1 MTSSSAN
8 NVRISV
14 PASSANLGP
23 GFDTLALALDI
34 RLTAHAQ
41 WPAETVK
48 LHDFDD
54 PLSWWKQAVEPHSV
68 HEGTLADLTF
78 DGEPNLLA
86 TAFVKA
92 VLRNG
97 PEYRLPRELKYQ
109 LHSDIPVAQG
119 LGSSAAAVVA
129 GVAMA
134 EMWMNGRA
142 ERESIFQD
150 ALEIEGHADNAAAAT
165 YGGLQAALLIRD
177 GARASAVEVHES
189 IRVAVCVPRETLKER
204 TLSTRSWLPEQLKRR
219 EAITNQRALLT
230 LLFGLRHA
238 DPHAIA
244 AGFED
249 RLHVPHRK
257 SMIAGYEDI
266 VKSALDAGAY
276 GCTISGAGG
285 GMIAIGTGEMK
296 PVAEAMRM
304 AYERHGMQA
313 TALTP
318 QIDSRG
324 LVVDEAGEGVS
335 LA

>member
-23 GFDTLALALDI
+23 GFDTLALALNI
-34 RLTAHAQ
+34 RLTAEAS
-41 WPAETVK
+41 WPAATVK
-48 LHDFDD
+48 LHDYDD
-54 PLSWWKQAVEPHSV
+54 PLDWWRQAVEPNAEHT
-68 HEGTLADLTF
+68 GTLQDLTF
-78 DGEPNLLA
+78 DGQPNLLA

-92 VLRNG
+92 VLRAG
-97 PEYRLPRELKYQ
+97 PEYHLPQELKYR

-119 LGSSAAAVVA
+119 LGASAAAVVA
-129 GVAMA
+129 GVALA
-134 EMWMNGRA
+134 ETWMSGGAN
-142 ERESIFQD
+142 RETVFQD

-165 YGGLQAALLIRD
+165 YGGLQAALLIRG
-177 GARASAVEVHES
+177 GAKAGAVAVHES
-189 IRVAVCVPRETLKER
+189 IRVAVCVPSQTLNER
-204 TLSTRSWLPEQLKRR
+204 VLSTRSWLPEQLKRK
-219 EAITNQRALLT
+219 EAISNQRALLT
-230 LLFGLRHA
+230 LLFGLRDA
-238 DPHAIA
+238 DAAAIA

-266 VKSALDAGAY
+266 VKSAMDAGAY

-296 PVAEAMRM
+296 PVAEAMRR

-318 QIDSRG
+318 AIDTDG
-324 LVVDEAGEGVS
+324 LTVADS
-335 LA
+335 